1 MANLEPALAGDAP
14 AASAAGRAPSAVLD
28 LHLGEIRQIFNA
40 MDPAPFRERDLD
52 PNAEDYIV
60 GWGRETRS
68 GEPLGLVVRLSRE
81 PATRESAG
89 MLRDAVHAYFRQ
101 RAEATRRQL
110 RQLFRV
116 GRVSL
121 LIGLAFLAAAI
132 VIGEFVAGLV
142 GKASY
147 GGIIK
152 ESFVIGGWVAL
163 WRPLEIF
170 LYDWW
175 PIRAEAKLFD
185 RLGEMDVR
193 LLGAPPATAGSGAAP

>member
-1 MANLEPALAGDAP
+1 MTGPSLAVTAP
-14 AASAAGRAPSAVLD
+14 AAASARAGGQPRAELE
-28 LHLGEIRQIFNA
+28 LHVGEMRQLFNA

-52 PNAEDYIV
+52 PNAETYIV
-60 GWGRETRS
+60 GWAREIPAGQR
-68 GEPLGLVVRLSRE
+68 LGLVVHLGRE
-81 PATRESAG
+81 AATAENAA
-89 MLRDAVHAYFRQ
+89 MLHVAVDDYFRQ

-116 GRVSL
+116 GRISL
-121 LIGLAFLAAAI
+121 LIGLAFLGGAI
-132 VIGEFVAGLV
+132 VLGELIAGFVS
-142 GKASY
+142 KESY
-147 GGIIK
+147 GSIIK

-175 PIRAEAKLFD
+175 PIRAEAKLLD

-193 LLGAPPATAGSGAAP
+193 VLDAPAAAAARSAP